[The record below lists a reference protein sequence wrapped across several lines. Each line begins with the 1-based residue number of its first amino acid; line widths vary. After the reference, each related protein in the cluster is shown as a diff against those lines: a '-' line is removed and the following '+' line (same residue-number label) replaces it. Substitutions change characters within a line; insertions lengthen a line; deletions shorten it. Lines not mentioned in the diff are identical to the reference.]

1 MSEFPGCTPAVIARI
16 CSLTRWTGT
25 PALTAAWVTAE

>member
-16 CSLTRWTGT
+16 CSLMRWAVT
-25 PALTAAWVTAE
+25 PAPTAAWVTAE